1 MDSQIPR
8 MVPAGGSDFFSTS
21 SRIGLSEGQV
31 RLWLV
36 SLNPPQ
42 QTVTRFSR
50 LLSSDER
57 RRAEDFFRETDR
69 SRFVVRRGVLRN
81 LLGSYLEINPEHIP
95 FRYNPF
101 GKPRLAESSGRLQF
115 NVGSSGDWAL
125 YAFTYN
131 RRIGVD
137 LERIQALPEMAD
149 IADRWFSRE
158 EAALLRAAEDGRR
171 VGIFFEFWTRREA
184 YLKALGGGVSF
195 SVQLPVN
202 LDLGG
207 PGSSAS
213 DTSAAGT
220 LWFYQG
226 FSPLPGYVAAVVAEG
241 PHPRQD
247 YREQPALQILSFDE
261 KINQTGAERNHAA

>member
-1 MDSQIPR
+1 M
-8 MVPAGGSDFFSTS
+8 
-21 SRIGLSEGQV
+21 
-31 RLWLV
+31 
-36 SLNPPQ
+36 
-42 QTVTRFSR
+42 
-50 LLSSDER
+50 
-57 RRAEDFFRETDR
+57 
-69 SRFVVRRGVLRN
+69 LRN
-81 LLGSYLEINPEHIP
+81 LLGRYLKINPEHIQ
-95 FRYNPF
+95 FRYNRF
-101 GKPRLAESSGRLQF
+101 GKPLLPETANGLPF
-115 NVGSSGDWAL
+115 GVTFSGDWAL
-125 YAFTYN
+125 YAFTYS

-137 LERIQALPEMAD
+137 LERIQALPEMDD

-158 EAALLRAAEDGRR
+158 EAALLQAAEDGRR

-226 FSPLPGYVAAVVAEG
+226 LSPLPGYIAAVVAEG
-241 PHPRQD
+241 PHPWQD
-247 YREQPALQILSFDE
+247 YREQPALPILSCDE
-261 KINQTGAERNHAA
+261 KNNQTGVERNHAA